1 MLSLES
7 VSHGFLTFL
16 QLLLPCLRTGA
27 HKKAFKDFSKGRNK
41 PKSKKPFV
49 RWPAAELCLCKAQA
63 ASVSH
68 CCWLPHHGEPMD
80 VLRNAWEN
88 LEQTW
93 TRGVRALGV
102 LGSSG

>member
-1 MLSLES
+1 M
-7 VSHGFLTFL
+7 V
-16 QLLLPCLRTGA
+16 LLPFYTCSCLALEQEHTKR
-27 HKKAFKDFSKGRNK
+27 HLRIS
-41 PKSKKPFV
+41 PKEETNPRAENEPFLL
-49 RWPAAELCLCKAQA
+49 WPAAELCLCKAQA
-63 ASVSH
+63 ASVTH

-93 TRGVRALGV
+93 TRAVRALGV